1 MHTSIFI
8 YIYIFRCVYIYIYRL
23 VFIYVYIFVCIRVS
37 PEIFVVSNVRLFPAK
52 ALEMGSSINTALEV
66 STPGWWANIVL
77 VVSW

>member
-1 MHTSIFI
+1 M
-8 YIYIFRCVYIYIYRL
+8 L
-23 VFIYVYIFVCIRVS
+23 VFIYVYVVVCICVS
-37 PEIFVVSNVRLFPAK
+37 PEIFVVSNVRLISGE